1 MENATFEL
9 TSELTEA
16 ELTRVSAQFESA
28 APETILEWAL
38 EAFGQDVALATGFG
52 AEGCVLVHMLA
63 QINPNARM
71 FYLDTGLLFPET
83 YELKAKLETRYGVQ
97 IERRA
102 SRLSVDA
109 QARLHGDR
117 LWEREPN
124 RCCQLRKIEPLVE
137 TLSDLRAWVTA
148 IRRDQ
153 SVTRASSP
161 IVSFDSKFD
170 LIKINPLATW
180 TSQDVWRFIFKHKI
194 PYNPL
199 HDQQYPSIGC
209 TPCTTPVQIGEHS
222 RAGRWRGT
230 EKTECGLHR

>member
-28 APETILEWAL
+28 APETILAWAL
-38 EAFGQDVALATGFG
+38 EEFGQDVALATGFG

-63 QINPNARM
+63 QINPTARM

-124 RCCQLRKIEPLVE
+124 RCCQLRKIEPLV
-137 TLSDLRAWVTA
+137 
-148 IRRDQ
+148 
-153 SVTRASSP
+153 
-161 IVSFDSKFD
+161 
-170 LIKINPLATW
+170 
-180 TSQDVWRFIFKHKI
+180 
-194 PYNPL
+194 
-199 HDQQYPSIGC
+199 
-209 TPCTTPVQIGEHS
+209 
-222 RAGRWRGT
+222 
-230 EKTECGLHR
+230 